1 MAAVLRALAVRMHDH
16 RHRVP
21 ANIGLDPTLDRTIT
35 RIIWLL
41 TGGDRIQVSGIRA
54 IGKIGA
60 GPARVVDDSFDQ
72 EMRPFGSVRFEYRLD
87 RLDPF
92 TGFQRVLVLKFLALG
107 HR

>member
-1 MAAVLRALAVRMHDH
+1 MAAVFRTLAVRMHDH

-21 ANIGLDPTLDRTIT
+21 AYIGLDPALDRAIA
-35 RIIWLL
+35 RVIRLL

-60 GPARVVDDSFDQ
+60 GPARVVDDPIDQ
-72 EMRPFGSVRFEYRLD
+72 KMRPFGSMHFEYRFD